1 MEIQAVMREED
12 QSLATIG
19 KVSQDLTQVC
29 CGGGDRPPPPR
40 QGAEHHSLSRKAVV
54 LIRHISAL
62 GGYLL

>member
-29 CGGGDRPPPPR
+29 CGGGEPPTPGR
-40 QGAEHHSLSRKAVV
+40 GQSIIA
-54 LIRHISAL
+54 
-62 GGYLL
+62 